1 MNRIDAGSESLGW
14 TAVAAADGPRPGLPR
29 GCENDTTLGTLPAPA
44 FFLPVTG
51 VAALTALLG
60 MASGIRQ

>member
-1 MNRIDAGSESLGW
+1 MLGLSHLGGW
-14 TAVAAADGPRPGLPR
+14 TATLAAAADGPRPGLLR
-29 GCENDTTLGTLPAPA
+29 GQGNDTTLGTLPAPA

-51 VAALTALLG
+51 VAALPALLG